1 MAIKKLLTAG
11 LLVLASFTSSFTIGT
26 VAAHAASSAPTSH
39 TTLWWDGATCKAFS
53 DFTAP
58 GQFHRMVV
66 DSRHADTYLRVDVA
80 QWAHDA
86 RPGDPATAEVQVQ
99 DNLYVAMDC
108 HYTGD
113 QGD

>member
-26 VAAHAASSAPTSH
+26 VAAHATVSAPTSH

-53 DFTAP
+53 GYTAP
-58 GQFHRMVV
+58 GRFHAMVV

-86 RPGDPATAEVQVQ
+86 RPPHPAPAEVQVQ
-99 DNLYVAMDC
+99 DNLNVAMDC
-108 HYTGD
+108 HYTGG